1 MTLTSNVSKTIL
13 ISVDLSELR
22 VAVIEEGRTVEAL
35 IERRGEGSLAGNIYK
50 GKIDNVLRG
59 MEAAFVDLGLPR
71 NGFLYVDDVVV
82 PGQDPKSRRRRKIDE
97 LLKPGQEVLVQV
109 VKDSMGTKGP
119 RVTMELSIAGR
130 FLVLSPH
137 GEGSG
142 VSRRLPDG
150 ERERLR
156 KLAKALEQDEGGII
170 VRTAAAGATAEDLER
185 DLRFLHK
192 MWAQVEA
199 RAKPA
204 KAPSLVYAEAD
215 LSLKVIRDLLA
226 RNVHE
231 VIVDSE
237 RQYRRI
243 LGWVRTTQPEF
254 VDRIKLHTDSVPL
267 FERHGVDQAILSTLN
282 RRVDLPSGGYLIF
295 DYAEAFTVIDVN
307 TGRFVGSSGRLEDT
321 ITRNNIEAA
330 REVMRQLRLRDIGG
344 IIVIDF
350 IDMASAK
357 NRAEVL
363 KVLQSELE
371 HDRTKTYLV
380 EISPLGL
387 VEMTRQNV
395 TAGVR
400 EILTRICPTCGGE
413 GVVLS
418 EQTMAVEAER
428 RLRKLARSSGSE
440 AFLVKMNAKV
450 ASGLVGPGGM
460 KLLELERETGKL
472 FTLESVERM
481 PLSEVEVV
489 REGTRAEVDG
499 DGLAIKDGDEKSV
512 KISEPHMYNLTD
524 GVARL
529 DGGYPVVV
537 GGAIGYVGQQ
547 HKVRI
552 DRATRTAAYAS
563 LLDAKPTAIDLPPEP
578 GDYELP
584 EFDRE
589 VGDRLELEQRTRPR
603 TRRKTPAKT
612 TAAVSSTATDEAAD
626 AEPSEEAA
634 AEKPK
639 PRRRSRAK
647 SATAK
652 AAEAKAADARE
663 ADDGAAG
670 EAPAASDAD
679 VVDATAV
686 EGGDEAATKRRRR
699 GKRGGRGRSKA
710 AVAATD
716 GQAPADADAAPAA
729 PPAEAAAPA
738 AADAPADDAPAAKPR
753 TRRRAPAKRTAKPPA
768 AADAEP
774 APEPVTAPEAVP
786 APEPVPATA
795 AADGDGNGP
804 AGERKRGL
812 LGKILGT

>member
-1 MTLTSNVSKTIL
+1 MPSPPQVGQVRVR
-13 ISVDLSELR
+13 IS
-22 VAVIEEGRTVEAL
+22 RTPA
-35 IERRGEGSLAGNIYK
+35 
-50 GKIDNVLRG
+50 
-59 MEAAFVDLGLPR
+59 AAFWCVI
-71 NGFLYVDDVVV
+71 
-82 PGQDPKSRRRRKIDE
+82 STRRK
-97 LLKPGQEVLVQV
+97 
-109 VKDSMGTKGP
+109 
-119 RVTMELSIAGR
+119 
-130 FLVLSPH
+130 
-137 GEGSG
+137 GEISTRY
-142 VSRRLPDG
+142 VF
-150 ERERLR
+150 
-156 KLAKALEQDEGGII
+156 
-170 VRTAAAGATAEDLER
+170 VRSCSSSDWSTFST
-185 DLRFLHK
+185 
-192 MWAQVEA
+192 
-199 RAKPA
+199 
-204 KAPSLVYAEAD
+204 S
-215 LSLKVIRDLLA
+215 A

-254 VDRIKLHTDSVPL
+254 VDRIKLHTDAVPL

-400 EILTRICPTCGGE
+400 EILTRTCPTCGGE
-413 GVVLS
+413 GIVLS

-440 AFLVKMNAKV
+440 AFLVKLNAKV

-589 VGDRLELEQRTRPR
+589 VGDRLELEARTRPR

-626 AEPSEEAA
+626 AEPTDEAP

-647 SATAK
+647 PATAK
-652 AAEAKAADARE
+652 AAEAKAAE
-663 ADDGAAG
+663 AK
-670 EAPAASDAD
+670 EAEEGTAEEGPAASDAD

-686 EGGDEAATKRRRR
+686 EGGDETATKRRRR
-699 GKRGGRGRSKA
+699 GKRGGRGRSKTA
-710 AVAATD
+710 AAAAD
-716 GQAPADADAAPAA
+716 GAAPADADAAPRPGGRRRRSDGGRRARGRR
-729 PPAEAAAPA
+729 PGRQ
-738 AADAPADDAPAAKPR
+738 AADAPARAGQEDGACGRRCGAR
-753 TRRRAPAKRTAKPPA
+753 TRARAGARSGGAGRRRRWRRGGAQTRPAREDPGYLRPHGAL
-768 AADAEP
+768 
-774 APEPVTAPEAVP
+774 VP
-786 APEPVPATA
+786 F
-795 AADGDGNGP
+795 
-804 AGERKRGL
+804 RGSCMR
-812 LGKILGT
+812 

>member
-1 MTLTSNVSKTIL
+1 
-13 ISVDLSELR
+13 
-22 VAVIEEGRTVEAL
+22 
-35 IERRGEGSLAGNIYK
+35 
-50 GKIDNVLRG
+50 
-59 MEAAFVDLGLPR
+59 
-71 NGFLYVDDVVV
+71 
-82 PGQDPKSRRRRKIDE
+82 
-97 LLKPGQEVLVQV
+97 
-109 VKDSMGTKGP
+109 
-119 RVTMELSIAGR
+119 
-130 FLVLSPH
+130 
-137 GEGSG
+137 
-142 VSRRLPDG
+142 
-150 ERERLR
+150 
-156 KLAKALEQDEGGII
+156 
-170 VRTAAAGATAEDLER
+170 
-185 DLRFLHK
+185 
-192 MWAQVEA
+192 
-199 RAKPA
+199 
-204 KAPSLVYAEAD
+204 
-215 LSLKVIRDLLA
+215 
-226 RNVHE
+226 
-231 VIVDSE
+231 
-237 RQYRRI
+237 
-243 LGWVRTTQPEF
+243 
-254 VDRIKLHTDSVPL
+254 
-267 FERHGVDQAILSTLN
+267 
-282 RRVDLPSGGYLIF
+282 
-295 DYAEAFTVIDVN
+295 
-307 TGRFVGSSGRLEDT
+307 
-321 ITRNNIEAA
+321 
-330 REVMRQLRLRDIGG
+330 
-344 IIVIDF
+344 
-350 IDMASAK
+350 MASAK

-400 EILTRICPTCGGE
+400 EILTRTCPTCGGE
-413 GVVLS
+413 GIVLS

-440 AFLVKMNAKV
+440 AFLVKLNAKV

-499 DGLAIKDGDEKSV
+499 DGLPIKDGDEKSV

-589 VGDRLELEQRTRPR
+589 VGDRLELEARTRPR

-612 TAAVSSTATDEAAD
+612 SAAVSSTATDEAAD
-626 AEPSEEAA
+626 AEPTDEAP

-652 AAEAKAADARE
+652 AAEAKAAE
-663 ADDGAAG
+663 AK
-670 EAPAASDAD
+670 EAEEGTAEEGPAASDAD

-686 EGGDEAATKRRRR
+686 EGGDETATKRRRR
-699 GKRGGRGRSKA
+699 GKRAAVGGRRPPRQPQTGRRPPTRTRLPGPGGRRRRS
-710 AVAATD
+710 D
-716 GQAPADADAAPAA
+716 GGRRACGRRPGRQ
-729 PPAEAAAPA
+729 
-738 AADAPADDAPAAKPR
+738 AADAPARAGQEDGACGRRCGAR
-753 TRRRAPAKRTAKPPA
+753 TRAGAGARSGGAGRRRRWRRGGAQTR
-768 AADAEP
+768 
-774 APEPVTAPEAVP
+774 
-786 APEPVPATA
+786 
-795 AADGDGNGP
+795 P
-804 AGERKRGL
+804 AGEDPGYLRLNGALVPFRGSCMR
-812 LGKILGT
+812 

>member
-1 MTLTSNVSKTIL
+1 LTLTSNVSKTIL

-156 KLAKALEQDEGGII
+156 KLAKSIEQDEGGII
-170 VRTAAAGATAEDLER
+170 VRTAAAGATADDLER

-226 RNVHE
+226 RNVDE

-254 VDRIKLHTDSVPL
+254 VDRIKLYSDSVPL

-282 RRVDLPSGGYLIF
+282 KRVDLPSGGYLIF

-400 EILTRICPTCGGE
+400 EILTRTCPTCGGE

-428 RLRKLARSSGSE
+428 RLRKMARSSGSD

-460 KLLELERETGKL
+460 KLLELERETGKH

-481 PLSEVEVV
+481 PLSDVELV
-489 REGTRAEVDG
+489 REGTRADVDG
-499 DGLAIKDGDEKSV
+499 DGLAVKDGDEKSV

-603 TRRKTPAKT
+603 SRRKTPAKT

-626 AEPSEEAA
+626 AEPTDEAA

-652 AAEAKAADARE
+652 AAEAKAE
-663 ADDGAAG
+663 AAPDEAA
-670 EAPAASDAD
+670 AADAD

-686 EGGDEAATKRRRR
+686 EGGEETATKKRRR
-699 GKRGGRGRSKA
+699 GKRGGRGRSKSTA
-710 AVAATD
+710 AASAD
-716 GQAPADADAAPAA
+716 GAAPADAEEAPAA
-729 PPAEAAAPA
+729 PPADGAAPA
-738 AADAPADDAPAAKPR
+738 PVDPPADDAAPAPKPR
-753 TRRRAPAKRTAKPPA
+753 TRRRAPAKKTTKAVA
-768 AADAEP
+768 AEAEP
-774 APEPVTAPEAVP
+774 APDP
-786 APEPVPATA
+786 APEPAPAA
-795 AADGDGNGP
+795 VAADGDGSD

-812 LGKILGT
+812 LGKILGS